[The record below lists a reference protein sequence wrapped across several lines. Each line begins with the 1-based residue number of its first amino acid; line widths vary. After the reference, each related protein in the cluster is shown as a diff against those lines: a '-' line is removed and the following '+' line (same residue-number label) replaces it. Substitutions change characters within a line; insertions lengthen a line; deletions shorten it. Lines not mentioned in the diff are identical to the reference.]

1 MSHDTLSDEQLDEQ
15 DVFETDSDSD
25 TQYHRSRS
33 SRADTL
39 RLRRQVEALLEER
52 RLKRAI
58 EDDWALE
65 EEE

>member
-15 DVFETDSDSD
+15 DIFEADNDS
-25 TQYHRSRS
+25 QYQRSQSPRS
-33 SRADTL
+33 DTL

-58 EDDWALE
+58 EDDWDLE
-65 EEE
+65 EE

>member
-1 MSHDTLSDEQLDEQ
+1 MSHDTLNDEQLDEQ
-15 DVFETDSDSD
+15 DILEADD

-33 SRADTL
+33 SRNDTL

-58 EDDWALE
+58 EDDWDLE
-65 EEE
+65 EE